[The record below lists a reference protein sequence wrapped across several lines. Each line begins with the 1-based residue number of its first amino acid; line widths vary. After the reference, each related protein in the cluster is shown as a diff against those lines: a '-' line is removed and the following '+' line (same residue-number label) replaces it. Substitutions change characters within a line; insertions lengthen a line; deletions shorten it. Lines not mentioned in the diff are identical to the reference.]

1 MELLKKGD
9 PQNKNPK
16 RGTPNGDPKNWDPK
30 SGDPKRD
37 TKKGEYNGGFG
48 ALNNGNRYQL

>member
-37 TKKGEYNGGFG
+37 TKKGEYNGAFG
-48 ALNNGNRYQL
+48 ALNNGNRYQ